1 VRRLTIVSR
10 PPGRRATQRHLA
22 VRGLPEANLAVALA
36 PSGDGLVVTSERP
49 HRLVVRKVGRSGRA
63 RGERTLDAGATTIET
78 AVAVDDSG
86 GGVLAAILVGG
97 TSGDRH
103 DRVVAWPLRPGGGI
117 GARRAR
123 SARRVPTP
131 PARWASPPT
140 AG

>member
-1 VRRLTIVSR
+1 VAL
-10 PPGRRATQRHLA
+10 GW
-22 VRGLPEANLAVALA
+22 AVAPA
-36 PSGDGLVVTSERP
+36 RARAVP
-49 HRLVVRKVGRSGRA
+49 RSGRA

-117 GARRAR
+117 GARRALCSPGAHATGPLGVTADGR
-123 SARRVPTP
+123 VTWRQAQGSYAARV
-131 PARWASPPT
+131 ASGAP
-140 AG
+140 